1 MPPNE
6 VTVDEAK
13 PASEIESATPEL
25 ETADQKAEEAT
36 QHSIFRE
43 NAHQPVG
50 EEQKII
56 TNSEDIKST
65 VAPSTTE
72 GEPGLLN

>member
-6 VTVDEAK
+6 APVDEPK
-13 PASEIESATPEL
+13 PAPETESATADL
-25 ETADQKAEEAT
+25 EAADQKVEEAT

-56 TNSEDIKST
+56 PNVEETKTTI
-65 VAPSTTE
+65 APGTTE